1 MTEYDDCLEEVPGES
16 LGNFRAV
23 RAEGVGSTATNA
35 LWTFGVAPTTIFSF
49 ENSNSQSSS
58 YRQSRASTVRVSWQ

>member
-16 LGNFRAV
+16 LGNFGAV

-35 LWTFGVAPTTIFSF
+35 LWTFGVAPTYFH
-49 ENSNSQSSS
+49 
-58 YRQSRASTVRVSWQ
+58 SRTRILKAAATVSTVRVSWQ